1 MSTTTKKK
9 AAAKKKAPR
18 PPSDRDQG
26 RKPIDPDGEV
36 MAKRNIRATDAQ
48 WATQRARG
56 HEVWREWLG
65 LSDAEFASYLD
76 WYAKLVRKREREGR
90 AAA

>member
-1 MSTTTKKK
+1 VSTKATKK
-9 AAAKKKAPR
+9 AAKKPPR

-26 RKPIDPDGEV
+26 RKPLDPGGEV
-36 MAKRNIRATDAQ
+36 MAKRNIRATEAQ
-48 WATQRARG
+48 WTTQRRRG

-65 LSDAEFASYLD
+65 LSDAEFAAYLD
-76 WYAKLVRKREREGR
+76 WYAKLVRKREREAR